1 MKKFPQIKWYQTKNE
16 VVICILEKGDN
27 YNIQQ
32 NNNFFIYKDDIY
44 DFEIE
49 LFDSFTID
57 RTSIQRN
64 NLNIIL
70 NKNNNKN
77 NDKNDIIDDKNSN
90 EWNSLLKNNKLYKYF
105 ISLNWDKFID
115 VNKSK
120 NILTEETN
128 GNNSNLFDED
138 EFNYLLKSGELDNI
152 SSDSDSE

>member
-57 RTSIQRN
+57 KTSIQRN

-77 NDKNDIIDDKNSN
+77 DTIDDKNNN

-115 VNKSK
+115 VNKST
-120 NILTEETN
+120 NILTEENN
-128 GNNSNLFDED
+128 GNNSDLFDED

-152 SSDSDSE
+152 SSDSESE

>member
-16 VVICILEKGDN
+16 VIICILEKGNN
-27 YNIQQ
+27 YNIKQ
-32 NNNFFIYKDDIY
+32 NDNFFIYKDDIY

-49 LFDSFTID
+49 LFDSFTINK
-57 RTSIQRN
+57 TNIQRN

-70 NKNNNKN
+70 NKN
-77 NDKNDIIDDKNSN
+77 SN
-90 EWNSLLKNNKLYKYF
+90 EWTSLLKNSKLYKYF

-115 VNKSK
+115 VNKSTK
-120 NILTEETN
+120 ILTEEN
-128 GNNSNLFDED
+128 NENNSDLFDED

>member
-57 RTSIQRN
+57 KTSIQRN

-77 NDKNDIIDDKNSN
+77 DTIDDKNSN

-115 VNKSK
+115 VNKST
-120 NILTEETN
+120 NILTEENN
-128 GNNSNLFDED
+128 GNNSDLFDED

-152 SSDSDSE
+152 SSDSESE

>member
-70 NKNNNKN
+70 NKNN
-77 NDKNDIIDDKNSN
+77 DIKNDTIDDKNSN
-90 EWNSLLKNNKLYKYF
+90 EWNSLLKNSKLYKYF

-115 VNKSK
+115 VNKST
-120 NILTEETN
+120 NILTEANN
-128 GNNSNLFDED
+128 GNNSDLFDED

>member
-16 VVICILEKGDN
+16 VIICILEKGNN
-27 YNIQQ
+27 YNIKQ
-32 NNNFFIYKDDIY
+32 NDNFFIYKDDIY

-49 LFDSFTID
+49 LFDSFTINK
-57 RTSIQRN
+57 TSIQRN

-70 NKNNNKN
+70 NKN
-77 NDKNDIIDDKNSN
+77 SN
-90 EWNSLLKNNKLYKYF
+90 EWTSLLKNSKLYKYF

-115 VNKSK
+115 VNKSTK
-120 NILTEETN
+120 ILTEEN
-128 GNNSNLFDED
+128 NENNSDLFDED